1 MKISLARL
9 ASLLF
14 ACALLAACASPGK
27 HAGGRGSDIPVYG
40 TTQLTPL
47 QYTVVQHIWTDELRS
62 NISLPTFG
70 SPDDGVQ
77 ALKDKAAAVG
87 ANGLLHVM
95 CEDAAGYSN
104 GRLLCYADAI
114 RLN

>member
-1 MKISLARL
+1 MKTSTLRL
-9 ASLLF
+9 AGLLF

-27 HAGGRGSDIPVYG
+27 HAAGNASEVQVYG

-47 QYTVVQHIWTDELRS
+47 QYTVVQHIWTDEWRS
-62 NISLPTFG
+62 NVSIPTFG
-70 SPDDGVQ
+70 SADDGVQ
-77 ALKDKAAAVG
+77 ALKEKAAAVG
-87 ANGLLHVM
+87 ATGLLHVM

-114 RLN
+114 RFN